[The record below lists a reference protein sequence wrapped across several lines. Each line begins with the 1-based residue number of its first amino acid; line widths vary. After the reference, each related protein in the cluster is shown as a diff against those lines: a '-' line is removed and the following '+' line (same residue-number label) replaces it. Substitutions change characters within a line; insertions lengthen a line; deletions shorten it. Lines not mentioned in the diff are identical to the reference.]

1 MATAAWRPTV
11 ELHQL
16 RCFLAIIEEGGF
28 NRATTRLHITQP
40 ALSYQ
45 IKQLEQELGASLFH
59 RRPGGVSPTE
69 AGRTLATHAQEVME
83 AVRKTRLAV
92 EKLAEGVVGEVRIGT
107 VNSVGIYFLPQVLWD
122 MREKYETARPT
133 VLYRH
138 STEIIDAL
146 LSNRIDLAIVADPR
160 PDRRLRQEVI
170 IEEQVSLV
178 CGRTHPLFG
187 TAQTKP
193 KDIRGLQFIS
203 LSAESP
209 TGRLIREH
217 LARMGVNVE
226 PVVST
231 DNVETVKKMVEVG
244 MGVAFLP
251 DMVTAGEVPCG
262 PGSSG
267 RLARIEV
274 GPPLFRRIVL
284 VTWKHVDKSRAA
296 TAFIKELHAQAAA
309 WKTCVE
315 PEEG

>member
-1 MATAAWRPTV
+1 L

-16 RCFLAIIEEGGF
+16 RCFLAIVEEGGF

-45 IKQLEQELGASLFH
+45 IKQLEQELGATLFH
-59 RRPGGVSPTE
+59 RRPGGVSPTD
-69 AGRTLATHAQEVME
+69 AGRVLAQHAREVME
-83 AVRKTRLAV
+83 AVRRTTRAV

-107 VNSVGIYFLPQVLWD
+107 VNSVGIYFLPQVLWN
-122 MREKYETARPT
+122 MREKFPSARPT

-138 STEIIDAL
+138 SNEIMEAL
-146 LSNRIDLAIVADPR
+146 LANQLDVALVADPR

-170 IEEQVSLV
+170 IQERVSLV
-178 CGRTHPLFG
+178 CGRSHPLYG
-187 TAQTKP
+187 KP
-193 KDIRGLQFIS
+193 LVRPSEIKGLQFIS
-203 LSAESP
+203 LSPASP

-217 LARMGVNVE
+217 LARLGVNVE

-251 DMVTAGEVPCG
+251 DMVTSQDIPCDERANNT
-262 PGSSG
+262 G

-274 GPPLFRRIVL
+274 GPPLTRRIVL
-284 VTWKHVDKSRAA
+284 VNWKHIDLSKAA
-296 TAFIKELHAQAAA
+296 TAFVKELRSHGTSWRSCADPDAA
-309 WKTCVE
+309 
-315 PEEG
+315 

>member
-1 MATAAWRPTV
+1 M

-16 RCFLAIIEEGGF
+16 RCFLAIVEEGGF

-59 RRPGGVSPTE
+59 RRPGGVSPTD
-69 AGRTLATHAQEVME
+69 AGRVLAQHAREVME
-83 AVRKTRLAV
+83 AVRRTTRAV

-107 VNSVGIYFLPQVLWD
+107 VNSVGIYFLPQVLWN
-122 MREKYETARPT
+122 MREKFPSARPT

-138 STEIIDAL
+138 SNEIMEAL
-146 LSNRIDLAIVADPR
+146 LANQLDVALVADPR
-160 PDRRLRQEVI
+160 PDRRLRQEVVI
-170 IEEQVSLV
+170 QERVSLV
-178 CGRTHPLFG
+178 CGRSHPLYG
-187 TAQTKP
+187 KSLVRP
-193 KDIRGLQFIS
+193 SEIKGLQFIS
-203 LSAESP
+203 LSLESP

-217 LARMGVNVE
+217 LARLGVNVE

-251 DMVTAGEVPCG
+251 DMVTSQDIPCDER
-262 PGSSG
+262 STG

-274 GPPLFRRIVL
+274 GPPLIRRIVL
-284 VTWKHVDKSRAA
+284 VNWKHVDLSKAA
-296 TAFIKELHAQAAA
+296 TAFVKELRSHGTNWRSCADPDAA
-309 WKTCVE
+309 
-315 PEEG
+315 